1 MDSSDI
7 KNLLK
12 TAKEA
17 IKNKEFKEA
26 LKICKSI
33 IDKEKENYLAW
44 VYTRIPNFFVGCID
58 S

>member
-44 VYTRIPNFFVGCID
+44 VYTRIPNFFCRLC
-58 S
+58 

>member
-1 MDSSDI
+1 MTFRIEKKKQLMDSSDV

-12 TAKEA
+12 SAKEA

-26 LKICKSI
+26 LKVCKSI

-44 VYTRIPNFFVGCID
+44 VTHE
-58 S
+58 